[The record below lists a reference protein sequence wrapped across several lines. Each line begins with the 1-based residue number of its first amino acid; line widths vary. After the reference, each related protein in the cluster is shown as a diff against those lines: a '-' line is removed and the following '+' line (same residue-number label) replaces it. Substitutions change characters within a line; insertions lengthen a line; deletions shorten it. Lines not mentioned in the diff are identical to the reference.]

1 MQNLIRFFFFHHIV
15 IALSATV
22 LCIQTMLFYQLHSFS
37 IPLLLFIF
45 CATLLSYNI
54 HFSLAAE
61 KSRSSEQLQW
71 FHQTRTF
78 TLALHFITLILTL
91 WFWWQIRE
99 LSLFVF
105 ISILINASYTAPL
118 LFNKPLRLPGFLT
131 FIKSYLIG
139 FVWAYVTVLLPLL
152 QMEIQFGWKEMILFS
167 NRLLLVAIATLIFDY
182 RDKLRDFEFGVYT
195 PANKMNE
202 LQFSRFFL
210 LNVVIYFLSV
220 LLVAYQFSNYF
231 HLLQLINCI
240 VLLFLFQQSKKQN
253 NDFFY
258 LAWVDGVLIL
268 SFLLSLFLLF

>member
-1 MQNLIRFFFFHHIV
+1 MQNLKRFFFFHHIV
-15 IALSATV
+15 IALSATA
-22 LCIQTMLFYQLHSFS
+22 LCVQTMLFYQINSFS
-37 IPLLLFIF
+37 LPLLLFVF

-54 HFSLAAE
+54 HFFLAAE
-61 KSRSSEQLQW
+61 KSRSSEQLEW
-71 FHQTRTF
+71 FHQTRIF
-78 TLALHFITLILTL
+78 TLVLNSIILLLTL

-99 LSLFVF
+99 LSLFIF

-118 LFNKPLRLPGFLT
+118 LLNKPLRLPGFLT

-152 QMEIQFGWKEMILFS
+152 QMEIQLGLNEMVLFA

-195 PANKMNE
+195 PANKMSE

-210 LNVVIYFLSV
+210 LNILIYFLSV
-220 LLVAYQFSNYF
+220 LFLTYRFSNYL

-240 VLLFLFQQSKKQN
+240 VLFFLFQQSKKQTS
-253 NDFFY
+253 DYFY
-258 LAWVDGVLIL
+258 LGWVDGVLIL